1 MVHLVSRAPPNYHDV
16 VSDEW
21 EGWQTW
27 CLLDVDHVIG
37 PQAGWLLHHPVWDV
51 EAAAS
56 ALCCWHGLGTDTWNL
71 RLLEALVR
79 CDLYGLGADTLT
91 LTHHG
96 IVTRGGLVLCSWCWL
111 CRCTEHVQCLLCD
124 GPCNALTSRPKLLD
138 TFRGSWCAA

>member
-1 MVHLVSRAPPNYHDV
+1 MVHLVSRAPPNYHAV
-16 VSDEW
+16 VIDEW

-56 ALCCWHGLGTDTWNL
+56 ALCCWHGLGTDIWNL

-96 IVTRGGLVLCSWCWL
+96 TVTRGGLVLC
-111 CRCTEHVQCLLCD
+111 D
-124 GPCNALTSRPKLLD
+124 
-138 TFRGSWCAA
+138 